1 MNTKFCV
8 FRPIGSLGFVVGA
21 ALTAQVLALASP
33 QAAASP
39 TAATPPKPLHMPA
52 EQLRKNPAVHPGE
65 AVAGKSQ
72 GDWSLAWWQWMA
84 SFGAESNPANDPS
97 GDLCTKGQ
105 NGPVWFLAGS
115 TGERRSLRRCRVPK
129 GKYLFLPLIQS
140 LVAPQEPGE
149 HVCAELML
157 RAAKIT
163 REASALVTDIDGLRI
178 EQLDR
183 YRQATPACFNPGSQA
198 PKGSFGSIAASNGYY
213 VMLYPLPKG
222 RHILNFSGALPGT
235 IQSVTYQLTV
245 D

>member
-1 MNTKFCV
+1 MKTTMIRSRSV
-8 FRPIGSLGFVVGA
+8 EPATPTTA
-21 ALTAQVLALASP
+21 ATAVLVALLVSSP
-33 QAAASP
+33 TWASP
-39 TAATPPKPLHMPA
+39 TAATPPKPLHVPA
-52 EQLRKNPAVHPGE
+52 EQLRANPAVHPSE
-65 AVAGKSQ
+65 AVAGKPQ
-72 GDWSLAWWQWMA
+72 GDWTLAWWQWMA
-84 SFGAESNPANDPS
+84 TFGAEANPANDPS
-97 GDLCTKGQ
+97 GDLCAKGQ
-105 NGPVWFLAGS
+105 SGPVWFLAGS
-115 TGERRSLRRCRVPK
+115 TGERRSLRRCHIPK

-140 LVAPQEPGE
+140 VVAPLEAGTSA
-149 HVCAELML
+149 CSELML

-183 YRQATPACFNPGSQA
+183 YRQATPSCFNPGAHA
-198 PKGSFGSIAASNGYY
+198 PKGSFGATAASNGYY